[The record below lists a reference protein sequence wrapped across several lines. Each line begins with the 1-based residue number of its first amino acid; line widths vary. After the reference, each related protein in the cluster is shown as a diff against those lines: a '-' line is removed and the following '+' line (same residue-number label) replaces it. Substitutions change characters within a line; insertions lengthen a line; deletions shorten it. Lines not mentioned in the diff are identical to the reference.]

1 MKRLAP
7 VNQEIAVKLIPF
19 IVGCALFMQMLD
31 ATVVATALPAMAI
44 SLNSTPVRMN
54 VAITAY
60 LLAAAVFVPVCGWAA
75 DRFGARRLFIFAISL
90 FALTSLTCA
99 LSWDVASLT
108 VSRFIQGIAGAMMV
122 PVGRIIMLRTIPRN
136 QILKATSFLSIP
148 ALLGPIL
155 GPPLGGFLVTYAS
168 WHWIFLINI
177 PIAIIGIA
185 LVIRYVFEYR
195 SEKKPR
201 LDGIGFLLS
210 SVGMATF
217 VIGIEAIGNHTSG
230 YLYPLLLLCTGL
242 VCSLLYV
249 RHAKRHP
256 DPIIDLS
263 LLKIP
268 TFSASVIGGNMTRLS
283 VGAMPFLL
291 TLLFQ
296 VGFGYSPLA
305 SGMITF
311 SIAIGSLMMKF
322 IATSVYARWGFR
334 KVLIIN
340 GILTGLMTISN
351 AFFVDNTPVLLMGSL
366 LLIGG
371 FFRSLQFTG
380 VNSLAFADIEPEQM
394 SQASSFSATAQQIG
408 ISLGMGIATVTLDL
422 SMQLHGAE
430 RVSVGDIHAG
440 FWVIGL
446 LSIIASYWFYK
457 LDPKAGEGITVHKER
472 KNRVRFRKRRRSANT
487 GAGIQN
493 PGRPKNIQAKSQN

>member
-7 VNQEIAVKLIPF
+7 VQQDIAIKLIPF

-31 ATVVATALPAMAI
+31 ATVVATALPAMAA

-60 LLAAAVFVPVCGWAA
+60 LLAAAMFVPVCGWAA
-75 DRFGARRLFIFAISL
+75 DRFGAKRLFLFAISL

-99 LSWDVASLT
+99 LSWDLTSLT

-185 LVIRYVFEYR
+185 LVVRYVFEFR

-201 LDGIGFLLS
+201 LDWVGFILS

-217 VIGIEAIGNHTSG
+217 VIGIEAVGNHTHG
-230 YLYPLLLLCTGL
+230 YLYPLILLCTGL
-242 VCSLLYV
+242 ICSILYV
-249 RHAKRHP
+249 QHARRHP

-268 TFSASVIGGNMTRLS
+268 TFSAAVIGGNMTRLA

-296 VGFGYSPLA
+296 VGMGYSPLA

-311 SIAIGSLMMKF
+311 SMAIGSLMMKF
-322 IATSVYARWGFR
+322 IATSVYGRWGFR
-334 KVLIIN
+334 KVLLIN
-340 GILTGLMTISN
+340 GTLTGLMTITN
-351 AFFVDNTPVLLMGSL
+351 AFFIENTPVLLMGTL

-380 VNSLAFADIEPEQM
+380 VNSLAFADIESEQM

-422 SMQLHGAE
+422 SMQLRGADH
-430 RVSVGDIHAG
+430 VSIGDIHVG

-446 LSIIASYWFYK
+446 LSIAAAYWFYK
-457 LDPKAGEGITVHKER
+457 LDPKAGEGITVHKEK
-472 KNRVRFRKRRRSANT
+472 KNRVRFRRRRKSVKAATSGNSAST
-487 GAGIQN
+487 PQPRAG
-493 PGRPKNIQAKSQN
+493 KSKA

>member
-1 MKRLAP
+1 MKKFSPVQQDLA
-7 VNQEIAVKLIPF
+7 AKLIPF

-31 ATVVATALPAMAI
+31 ATVVATALPMMAA
-44 SLNSTPVRMN
+44 SLDSTPVRMN

-60 LLAAAVFVPVCGWAA
+60 LLAVAVFVPICGWAA
-75 DRFGARRLFIFAISL
+75 DRFGAKRLFIFAIFL
-90 FALTSLTCA
+90 FSFTSLTCA
-99 LSWDVASLT
+99 LSWDLLSLT

-177 PIAIIGIA
+177 PIGIIGIF
-185 LVIRYVFEYR
+185 LVLKFVIEYK

-201 LDGIGFLLS
+201 LDWIGFVLTGI
-210 SVGMATF
+210 GMATF
-217 VIGIEAIGNHTSG
+217 VIGIEAIGNHTHG
-230 YLYPLLLLCTGL
+230 YAYPIGLIGTGLLCWI
-242 VCSLLYV
+242 LYV
-249 RHAKRHP
+249 RHAKRYAE
-256 DPIIDLS
+256 PIIDLS
-263 LLKIP
+263 LLSIP
-268 TFSASVIGGNMTRLS
+268 TFSAAVLGGNMTRLA
-283 VGAMPFLL
+283 VGSMPFLL

-296 VGFGYSPLA
+296 VGFGYSPMA

-311 SIAIGSLMMKF
+311 SIAVGSLMMKF
-322 IATSVYARWGFR
+322 IATAVFGRWGFR
-334 KVLIIN
+334 KVLIVN
-340 GILTGLMTISN
+340 GTLTGLMTITN
-351 AFFVDNTPVLLMGSL
+351 AFFIETTPVLLMATL
-366 LLIGG
+366 LLLGG

-380 VNSLAFADIEPEQM
+380 VNSLAFADIEPDAM

-422 SMQLHGAE
+422 SMQLRGAE
-430 RVSVGDIHAG
+430 RLSIADIHAG

-446 LSIIASYWFYK
+446 LSIVASYWFYK
-457 LDPKAGEGITVHKER
+457 LDPKAGEGITVHKAR
-472 KNRVRFRKRRRSANT
+472 KNRIRSGKKRSMSAPEPAT
-487 GAGIQN
+487 TASKQSRGE
-493 PGRPKNIQAKSQN
+493 

>member
-1 MKRLAP
+1 MKHLAP
-7 VNQEIAVKLIPF
+7 VRQDIAIKLIPF

-31 ATVVATALPAMAI
+31 ATVVATALPMMAV
-44 SLNSTPVRMN
+44 SLQSTPVRMN
-54 VAITAY
+54 VAITSY
-60 LLAAAVFVPVCGWAA
+60 LLAVAVFVPICGWAA
-75 DRFGARRLFIFAISL
+75 DRFGAKRLFLFAISL

-99 LSWDVASLT
+99 LSWDLASLT

-155 GPPLGGFLVTYAS
+155 GPPLGGFLVTYAY
-168 WHWIFLINI
+168 WHWIFLINLQ
-177 PIAIIGIA
+177 IAIIGIV
-185 LVIRYVFEYR
+185 LVLKYVLEYR

-201 LDGIGFLLS
+201 LDWIGFLLS
-210 SVGMATF
+210 GVGMATF
-217 VIGIEAIGNHTSG
+217 VIGIEAIGNHTHG
-230 YLYPLLLLCTGL
+230 YVYPLLLLGTGL
-242 VCSLLYV
+242 TCTLLYI
-249 RHAKRHP
+249 RHSRRHP
-256 DPIIDLS
+256 EPIIDLS

-268 TFSASVIGGNMTRLS
+268 TFSAAVLGGNMTRLS

-296 VGFGYSPLA
+296 VGFGYSALA

-311 SIAIGSLMMKF
+311 SVAIGSLMMKF
-322 IATSVYARWGFR
+322 IATAVFGRWGFR
-334 KVLIIN
+334 MVLLIN
-340 GILTGLMTISN
+340 GTLTGLMTITN
-351 AFFVDNTPVLLMGSL
+351 AFFTESTPVLLMGTL

-422 SMQLHGAE
+422 SMQLRGASH
-430 RVSVGDIHAG
+430 VSIADIHTG

-446 LSIIASYWFYK
+446 LSIVAAYWFYK
-457 LDPKAGEGITVHKER
+457 LDPKAGEGITVHKEK
-472 KNRVRFRKRRRSANT
+472 KNRVRFKRRRKSVAVSDPQSA
-487 GAGIQN
+487 
-493 PGRPKNIQAKSQN
+493 AKPAVARNLKQ

>member
-1 MKRLAP
+1 MKSPDLA
-7 VNQEIAVKLIPF
+7 QQDIAVKLVPF

-31 ATVVATALPAMAI
+31 ATIVATALPMMAV
-44 SLNSTPVRMN
+44 SLHSTPVRMN
-54 VAITAY
+54 VAITSY
-60 LLAAAVFVPVCGWAA
+60 LLAVAVFVPICGWAA

-99 LSWDVASLT
+99 LSWDLTSLT
-108 VSRFIQGIAGAMMV
+108 ISRFIQGIAGAMMV

-136 QILKATSFLSIP
+136 QILKATSFISIP

-177 PIAIIGIA
+177 PIAAIGIA
-185 LVIRYVFEYR
+185 LILKYVLEFR

-201 LDGIGFLLS
+201 LDWVGFLLS
-210 SVGMATF
+210 GIGMATF
-217 VIGIEAIGNHTSG
+217 VIGIEAVGNHTHG
-230 YLYPLLLLCTGL
+230 YLYPLLLLGTGL
-242 VCSLLYV
+242 ACSMLYI
-249 RHAKRHP
+249 RHARRHP
-256 DPIIDLS
+256 APIIDLS

-268 TFSASVIGGNMTRLS
+268 TFSAAVVGGNMTRLA

-311 SIAIGSLMMKF
+311 SMAIGALMMKF
-322 IATSVYARWGFR
+322 IATSVFARWGFR
-334 KVLIIN
+334 RVLLIN
-340 GILTGLMTISN
+340 GTLTGLMTITN
-351 AFFVDNTPVLLMGSL
+351 AFFIESTPVLLMGTL

-394 SQASSFSATAQQIG
+394 SQASSFAATAQQIG

-422 SMQLHGAE
+422 SMQMRGA
-430 RVSVGDIHAG
+430 SHLSIGDIHTG

-446 LSIIASYWFYK
+446 LSIVAAYWFYK
-457 LDPKAGEGITVHKER
+457 LDAKAGEGITVHKER
-472 KNRVRFRKRRRSANT
+472 KNRVRFKRKRHSTPVSQHTEPKKTSAGDET
-487 GAGIQN
+487 
-493 PGRPKNIQAKSQN
+493 RL

>member
-1 MKRLAP
+1 MKSPDL
-7 VNQEIAVKLIPF
+7 VQQDIAVKLVPF

-31 ATVVATALPAMAI
+31 ATIVATALPMMAV
-44 SLNSTPVRMN
+44 SLHSTPVRMN
-54 VAITAY
+54 VAITSY
-60 LLAAAVFVPVCGWAA
+60 LLAVAVFVPICGWAA

-99 LSWDVASLT
+99 LSWDLTSLT
-108 VSRFIQGIAGAMMV
+108 ISRFIQGIAGAMMV

-136 QILKATSFLSIP
+136 QILKATSFISIP

-177 PIAIIGIA
+177 PIAAIGIA
-185 LVIRYVFEYR
+185 LIMKYVLEFR

-201 LDGIGFLLS
+201 LDWVGFLLS
-210 SVGMATF
+210 GIGMATF
-217 VIGIEAIGNHTSG
+217 VIGIEAVGNHTHG
-230 YLYPLLLLCTGL
+230 YLYPLLLLGTGL
-242 VCSLLYV
+242 ACSMLYI
-249 RHAKRHP
+249 RHARRHP
-256 DPIIDLS
+256 APIIDLS

-268 TFSASVIGGNMTRLS
+268 TFSAAVVGGNMTRLA

-311 SIAIGSLMMKF
+311 SMAIGALMMKF
-322 IATSVYARWGFR
+322 IATSVFARWGFR
-334 KVLIIN
+334 RVLLIN
-340 GILTGLMTISN
+340 GTLTGLMTITN
-351 AFFVDNTPVLLMGSL
+351 AFFIESTPVLLMGTL

-394 SQASSFSATAQQIG
+394 SQASSFAATAQQIG

-422 SMQLHGAE
+422 SMQMRGA
-430 RVSVGDIHAG
+430 SHLSIGDIHTG

-446 LSIIASYWFYK
+446 LSIAAAYWFYK
-457 LDPKAGEGITVHKER
+457 LDAKAGEGITVHKER
-472 KNRVRFRKRRRSANT
+472 KNRVRIKRKRHSTPVSQHTEPKKTSAGDET
-487 GAGIQN
+487 
-493 PGRPKNIQAKSQN
+493 RL

>member
-1 MKRLAP
+1 MKSPDL
-7 VNQEIAVKLIPF
+7 VQQDIAVKLVPF

-31 ATVVATALPAMAI
+31 ATIVATALPMMAV
-44 SLNSTPVRMN
+44 SLHSTPVRMN
-54 VAITAY
+54 VAITSY
-60 LLAAAVFVPVCGWAA
+60 LLAVAVFVPICGWAA

-99 LSWDVASLT
+99 LSWDLMSLT
-108 VSRFIQGIAGAMMV
+108 ISRFIQGIAGAMMV

-136 QILKATSFLSIP
+136 QILKATSFISIP

-177 PIAIIGIA
+177 PIAAIGIA
-185 LVIRYVFEYR
+185 LIMKYVLEFR

-201 LDGIGFLLS
+201 LDWVGFLLS
-210 SVGMATF
+210 GIGMATF
-217 VIGIEAIGNHTSG
+217 VIGIEAVGNHTHG
-230 YLYPLLLLCTGL
+230 YLYPLLLLGTGL
-242 VCSLLYV
+242 ACSMLYI
-249 RHAKRHP
+249 RHARRHP
-256 DPIIDLS
+256 APIIDLS

-268 TFSASVIGGNMTRLS
+268 TFSAAVVGGNMTRLA

-311 SIAIGSLMMKF
+311 SMAIGALMMKF
-322 IATSVYARWGFR
+322 IATSVFARWGFR
-334 KVLIIN
+334 RVLLIN
-340 GILTGLMTISN
+340 GTLTGLMTITN
-351 AFFVDNTPVLLMGSL
+351 AFFIESTPVLLMGTL

-394 SQASSFSATAQQIG
+394 SQASSFAATAQQIG

-422 SMQLHGAE
+422 SMQMRGA
-430 RVSVGDIHAG
+430 SHLSIGDIHTG

-446 LSIIASYWFYK
+446 LSIAAAYWFYK
-457 LDPKAGEGITVHKER
+457 LDAKAGEGITVHKER
-472 KNRVRFRKRRRSANT
+472 KNRVRIKRKRHSTPVSQHTEPKKTSAGDET
-487 GAGIQN
+487 
-493 PGRPKNIQAKSQN
+493 RL

>member
-1 MKRLAP
+1 MKSPDL
-7 VNQEIAVKLIPF
+7 VQQDIAVKLVPF

-31 ATVVATALPAMAI
+31 ATVVATALPMMAV
-44 SLNSTPVRMN
+44 SLHSTPVRMN
-54 VAITAY
+54 VAITSY
-60 LLAAAVFVPVCGWAA
+60 LLAVAVFVPICGWAA

-99 LSWDVASLT
+99 LSWDLLSLT
-108 VSRFIQGIAGAMMV
+108 ISRFIQGIAGAMMV

-177 PIAIIGIA
+177 PIAAIGIA
-185 LVIRYVFEYR
+185 LILKYVLEFR

-201 LDGIGFLLS
+201 LDWVGFLLS
-210 SVGMATF
+210 GIGMATF
-217 VIGIEAIGNHTSG
+217 VIGIEAIGNHTHG
-230 YLYPLLLLCTGL
+230 YLYPLLLLGTGL
-242 VCSLLYV
+242 VCSMLYI
-249 RHAKRHP
+249 RHARRHP
-256 DPIIDLS
+256 APIIDLS

-268 TFSASVIGGNMTRLS
+268 TFSAAVVGGNMTRLS

-296 VGFGYSPLA
+296 IGFGYSPLA

-311 SIAIGSLMMKF
+311 SMAIGALMMKF
-322 IATSVYARWGFR
+322 IATSVFGRWGFR
-334 KVLIIN
+334 SVLLIN
-340 GILTGLMTISN
+340 GTLTGLMTITN
-351 AFFVDNTPVLLMGSL
+351 AFFIESTPVLLMGTL

-380 VNSLAFADIEPEQM
+380 VNSLAFADIEPEKM

-422 SMQLHGAE
+422 SMQMRGA
-430 RVSVGDIHAG
+430 SHLSIGDIHTG

-446 LSIIASYWFYK
+446 LSVAAAYWFYK
-457 LDPKAGEGITVHKER
+457 LDAKAGEGITVHKER
-472 KNRVRFRKRRRSANT
+472 KNRVRFKRKRHSAPVT
-487 GAGIQN
+487 QRTEPQKTSAGDETHL
-493 PGRPKNIQAKSQN
+493 